1 MCQSTGHL
9 TQGTGKFRNSRLS
22 NPFPSHRD
30 ARATSP
36 AHVQIR
42 AQVRSRG
49 EEVKNAFQDRN
60 SDGQPVS
67 SGQPEGAL
75 DPTEGTLE
83 AGHVSEVKVAVELYM

>member
-1 MCQSTGHL
+1 MSSLHLKKPKKAKVKADQSITISI
-9 TQGTGKFRNSRLS
+9 SRE
-22 NPFPSHRD
+22 
-30 ARATSP
+30 
-36 AHVQIR
+36 
-42 AQVRSRG
+42 RSRS

-67 SGQPEGAL
+67 SEQPKGAL